1 MGSDV
6 MNEMYFFE
14 KALKELNVSKFV
26 YRGSFPKNKEQFNNS
41 FKKIVGENSE
51 QIAIESSN
59 PSDFGVTW
67 EQVNV
72 KITELQNAEPLRLL
86 REERNQK
93 LVDSDWT
100 QYRDVSLSNDSDWQ
114 TYRQS
119 LRDLPQNFSP
129 IIDIITED
137 GYPIVKEQ
145 TDWPEKPS

>member
-1 MGSDV
+1 MR
-6 MNEMYFFE
+6 EIT
-14 KALKELNVSKFV
+14 KADA
-26 YRGSFPKNKEQFNNS
+26 
-41 FKKIVGENSE
+41 I
-51 QIAIESSN
+51 IAIN
-59 PSDFGVTW
+59 PDSQFSYFHPPQDEINWISEDISQPT
-67 EQVNV
+67 EEEIQA
-72 KITELQNAEPLRLL
+72 KLTELRDAEPMRLL

-93 LVDSDWT
+93 LQETDWT
-100 QYRDVSLSNDSDWQ
+100 QYRDVTLSNDSDWQ

>member
-1 MGSDV
+1 M
-6 MNEMYFFE
+6 
-14 KALKELNVSKFV
+14 
-26 YRGSFPKNKEQFNNS
+26 
-41 FKKIVGENSE
+41 
-51 QIAIESSN
+51 
-59 PSDFGVTW
+59 
-67 EQVNV
+67 
-72 KITELQNAEPLRLL
+72 RLL
-86 REERNQK
+86 REKRNEK
-93 LVDSDWT
+93 LQETDWT

>member
-1 MGSDV
+1 MSYNISDV
-6 MNEMYFFE
+6 LPLLVPNARWVVHDTTIVEWNSPDIPKPTE
-14 KALKELNVSKFV
+14 EEINIKIQEL
-26 YRGSFPKNKEQFNNS
+26 E
-41 FKKIVGENSE
+41 
-51 QIAIESSN
+51 A
-59 PSDFGVTW
+59 
-67 EQVNV
+67 
-72 KITELQNAEPLRLL
+72 AEPMRLL

-93 LVDSDWT
+93 LVETDWT
-100 QYRDVSLSNDSDWQ
+100 QNRDVTLSNDSDWQ

>member
-1 MGSDV
+1 MNDVNKATAIETLVGSGVDWTYYHGEDRLV
-6 MNEMYFFE
+6 WND
-14 KALKELNVSKFV
+14 KNVSQ
-26 YRGSFPKNKEQFNNS
+26 PTEKEIQT
-41 FKKIVGENSE
+41 KLE
-51 QIAIESSN
+51 
-59 PSDFGVTW
+59 
-67 EQVNV
+67 
-72 KITELQNAEPLRLL
+72 ELRVAEPMRLL

-93 LVDSDWT
+93 LIETDWT

>member
-1 MGSDV
+1 MKNRPILIDAIR
-6 MNEMYFFE
+6 
-14 KALKELNVSKFV
+14 ALKEDASVST
-26 YRGSFPKNKEQFNNS
+26 RGNEIIWNDGNPTN
-41 FKKIVGENSE
+41 ITRE
-51 QIAIESSN
+51 QIDTKLEEMQSEYDLS
-59 PSDFGVTW
+59 
-67 EQVNV
+67 
-72 KITELQNAEPLRLL
+72 LPLGLL
-86 REERNQK
+86 REERNLK
-93 LVDSDWT
+93 LQETDWT

>member
-1 MGSDV
+1 MR
-6 MNEMYFFE
+6 EIT
-14 KALKELNVSKFV
+14 KADAIIAINPDSKFS
-26 YRGSFPKNKEQFNNS
+26 YFHPPQDEINW
-41 FKKIVGENSE
+41 ISE
-51 QIAIESSN
+51 DISQPTEEEIQA
-59 PSDFGVTW
+59 
-67 EQVNV
+67 
-72 KITELQNAEPLRLL
+72 KLTELRDAEPMRLL
-86 REERNQK
+86 RQERNLK
-93 LVDSDWT
+93 LQETDWT